1 MPRAASIRLLA
12 PTLRFAMVVSALLL
26 VLSAWGQ
33 QDGQVGEETRSRFP
47 TIAVPAG
54 RQATRVAV
62 LPVHGAIDQVT
73 VNSLRRRLEEATAL
87 GFDAVA
93 LELDTPGGDLNA
105 TFEILEILRTEAPP
119 NTVAWIRPKAFSAG
133 TIIALASREIVTAP
147 TGVFG
152 DAAPIQAIP
161 GMGLRQLPAAERAKI
176 EAPLL
181 SELVFDARRQGWDEK
196 LVQAFVAVDIE
207 LWLLRNRDTGDI
219 LFVDADEYRRIY
231 GSAPERNGV
240 TRLPAPA
247 PRNPETGLLPN
258 AIPPG
263 TGATPQFAD
272 RDDAIE
278 FVQERRSQRPEL
290 GPEDAPAWETL
301 GQVVTSD
308 ELLVLRADE
317 SVAYGLSSGT
327 VDDDLALAR
336 FFGATELVR
345 FPESWSEHLVRFLT
359 LWPIRAI
366 LIAAMLVGFFIEIAA
381 PGYGIFGLVAIG
393 SLAILL
399 GAPWL
404 AGLSDWWPAVVVIL
418 GLGLVIAELF
428 FLPGFGVA
436 GLIGGGL
443 IFFGLVG
450 TFVRGD
456 PFDAAA
462 RADLLRG
469 LLATTVGFFV
479 AGAGIWSLWRF
490 VPGLPISRRLVLS
503 AAVGEGSNG
512 PRHASVTPDPM
523 PEIGA
528 EGTAITTL
536 RPSGTVEI
544 SDRLFDART
553 QGEYIE
559 MGEPVRV
566 VACDRFGVVV
576 ETRT

>member
-12 PTLRFAMVVSALLL
+12 PTLRLAMVVSALLL

-33 QDGQVGEETRSRFP
+33 QEGQVGEETRSRFQ

-54 RQATRVAV
+54 RQATRVAI

-207 LWLLRNRDTGDI
+207 LWLLRNRETGDI

-317 SVAYGLSSGT
+317 AVAYGLSSGT
-327 VDDDLALAR
+327 VDGDLALAR

-456 PFDAAA
+456 PFDAGA

-512 PRHASVTPDPM
+512 PRHASVTSDPM